1 MYSWVG
7 KERLSLLGSKI
18 KNEERQRAR
27 SKSLKEKLKKRDF
40 PQKDERETRGTENIN

>member
-27 SKSLKEKLKKRDF
+27 SKSLKEKLKKRDL
-40 PQKDERETRGTENIN
+40 DERETRGTENIN